1 MMKIRFICSDAL
13 YEQSQGAQWPQYQTN
28 YIFDRKKTGSNL
40 TGIQPEDEGK
50 PFLSLQFQ
58 QVQLCAINLWADIC

>member
-28 YIFDRKKTGSNL
+28 YIFDRK
-40 TGIQPEDEGK
+40 
-50 PFLSLQFQ
+50 
-58 QVQLCAINLWADIC
+58 